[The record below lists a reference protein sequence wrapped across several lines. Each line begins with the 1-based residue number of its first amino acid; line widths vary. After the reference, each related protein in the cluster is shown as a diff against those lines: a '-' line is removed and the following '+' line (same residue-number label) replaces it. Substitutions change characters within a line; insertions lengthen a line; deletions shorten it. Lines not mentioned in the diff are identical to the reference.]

1 MNTRQITVFSTLG
14 QQKTVIETDVTT
26 WSELQ
31 DLIIEQIPEINFN
44 KMVAIDRDTK
54 ISYEHPDAALPEK
67 DCLIF
72 LRVKDTDK
80 GIDYFSLTM
89 RELREE
95 VKKFKAAYGEDF
107 TAALKKDGNWTQYT
121 TAQLA
126 AVLNNYASLIAKEQ
140 EELEI
145 SQSSSSAVLV
155 EKEDINLIT
164 RILNTLSQKVNQLLD
179 IKEKKDRTELEQLEI
194 ESRQIFNKTSYK
206 VK

>member
-14 QQKTVIETDVTT
+14 QQKTVIETNVTT

-31 DLIIEQIPEINFN
+31 DLIIEQIPEIDFN

-80 GIDYFSLTM
+80 GIDYSSLTM
-89 RELREE
+89 KELREE

-107 TAALKKDGNWTQYT
+107 TAALKRYGNWTQYT

-126 AVLNNYASLIAKEQ
+126 IVLNDYASLIAQEQ
-140 EELEI
+140 EELETT
-145 SQSSSSAVLV
+145 VLV
-155 EKEDINLIT
+155 GKEDINLIT

-179 IKEKKDRTELEQLEI
+179 IKEKKDRTELEKLDI
-194 ESRQIFNKTSYK
+194 EAKQVFSKF
-206 VK
+206 